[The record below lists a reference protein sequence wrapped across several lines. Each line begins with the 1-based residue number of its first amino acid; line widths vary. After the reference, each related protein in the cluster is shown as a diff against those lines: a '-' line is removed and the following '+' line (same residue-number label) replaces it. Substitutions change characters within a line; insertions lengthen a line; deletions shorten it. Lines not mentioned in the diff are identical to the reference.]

1 MSDIPAKLGKYQIRR
16 ELGSGAMGVVYE
28 AFDPSIERVVA
39 LKTIRRDQ
47 IEGEEGADAV
57 ARFQR
62 EAKAAGRLNHPNI
75 VAIYEFGEDA
85 GTMYIAMEFV
95 AGRELKNYFEGNQRF
110 EIKEVVR
117 IMGQLLE
124 ALDYSHL
131 NGVVHRDI
139 KPANIIIL
147 PDGQVK
153 VADFGIARIESSQ
166 YTQAGT
172 VLGTPAYM
180 SPEQFMGQIVD
191 GRSDIFSAG
200 VVLYQFLT
208 GERPFTGGATTI
220 MHKVLNEHPP
230 APSLLSVQVPKLFD
244 TVIRKAMEKRPE
256 DRFEMARQFKQ
267 AIVCAANGDAAGLAT
282 LIDPHSDATVIN
294 PETLATVKT
303 VVDTPTV
310 CQAPASDSGWR
321 SVGGGAAS
329 GGGGGAT
336 DGGRAPGPSS
346 GSTPSMQP
354 AVPVAP
360 MVPQPA
366 ATAAAPVRRSVLPI
380 IGVLLLLLVL
390 VGVAIAIL
398 GVRTVMHATPEGTP
412 EAIFKSVAARA
423 QKNPAKV
430 AAEEAVPTEPGTM
443 LISAVGLADPNDK
456 KYATDKA
463 LLNADLRADSKS
475 QLVAKAVGLY
485 IERAS
490 LDKNYARLQDR
501 LLSKSGGYISSVI
514 SESEPELGKDGLMH
528 VTTQAVVKVREVQK
542 SLNDMARDERIE
554 FIRNNGDPK
563 ISVSIAVAE
572 DGSGLPAQESPVA
585 ENLMKERIKSFGF
598 RVVTDET
605 REAIA
610 KGKAMATAAL
620 KQAGM
625 KELSDEIAKDEDLQK
640 LVSVN
645 TGQQSKKGFQV
656 DFTVSGEAHVKK
668 LSMKLPSSGL
678 TIDKYLLTSWTVKC
692 VDAQTGE
699 DIYYNNKLPVAAGSW
714 ATQELALAA
723 IGGKIADE
731 FSRDF
736 FLQHFASSGQ
746 QVTLKIDGLP
756 DAKAEQAVAR
766 ELVGLE
772 QVINVTQHGGAEF
785 ELSVSGGNGSLSD
798 LVAYAVLK
806 PLNAKL
812 GQTCFDLGA
821 TSGKKVAVK
830 FDKACSD
837 PAVIARFDTNPPASL
852 YEAPAARQKWVL
864 KDPSAV
870 RKLSM

>member
-1 MSDIPAKLGKYQIRR
+1 MSEIPAKLGKYQIRR

-85 GTMYIAMEFV
+85 GTLYIAMEFV

-110 EIKEVVR
+110 EINEAVR
-117 IMGQLLE
+117 IMGQLLD
-124 ALDYSHL
+124 ALDYSHI

-244 TVIRKAMEKRPE
+244 LVIRKAMEKRPE
-256 DRFEMARQFKQ
+256 DRFEVARQFKE
-267 AIVCAANGDAAGLAT
+267 AIVCAANGNAVQLAT
-282 LIDPHSDATVIN
+282 LIDPNNDATVIN
-294 PETLATVKT
+294 PESQQTLNMNIDA
-303 VVDTPTV
+303 PTV
-310 CQAPASDSGWR
+310 RQAPAGDGGWR
-321 SVGGGAAS
+321 SVGGTAGGS
-329 GGGGGAT
+329 GGAGGGQAAPPA
-336 DGGRAPGPSS
+336 GGSPPPTRPQAPAS
-346 GSTPSMQP
+346 
-354 AVPVAP
+354 P
-360 MVPQPA
+360 MSPQPA
-366 ATAAAPVRRSVLPI
+366 PQPGARPAAAARRTILPI
-380 IGVLLLLLVL
+380 LGVLLLLLVL
-390 VGVAIAIL
+390 VGIAIAVMIT
-398 GVRTVMHATPEGTP
+398 RTVIRSAPEGTP
-412 EAIFKSVAARA
+412 EAVLKSIAA

-430 AAEEAVPTEPGTM
+430 AAEDTVPAEPGTM

-501 LLSKSGGYISSVI
+501 LLSKSSGYISSVI

-528 VTTQAVVKVREVQK
+528 VTTQAVVKVRDVQK
-542 SLNDMARDERIE
+542 SLNEMARDERIE

-563 ISVSIAVAE
+563 ISVMITVAE

-598 RVVTDET
+598 RVVTDEAL
-605 REAIA
+605 EAIA

-625 KELSDEIAKDEDLQK
+625 KDLSDEIAKDTDLQK
-640 LVSVN
+640 LVVAN
-645 TGQQSKKGFQV
+645 TGQLNKKGFQS
-656 DFTVSGEAHVKK
+656 DFAVIGEAHVKK
-668 LSMKLPSSGL
+668 LSMRLAASG
-678 TIDKYLLTSWTVKC
+678 TTAEKYLLTSWTVKC

-756 DAKAEQAVAR
+756 DAKAEEAVAR

-772 QVINVTQHGGAEF
+772 QVINVNQRGGAEF
-785 ELSVSGGNGSLSD
+785 ELSVSGGNGPVND
-798 LVAYAVLK
+798 LVASAVLK

-821 TSGKKVAVK
+821 TTGKKVTVT
-830 FDKACSD
+830 FDKACRD
-837 PAVIARFDTNPPASL
+837 PAVIAKFDTNPPASL
-852 YEAPAARQKWVL
+852 YEAPSARQKWVL
-864 KDPSAV
+864 KDPNAV
-870 RKLSM
+870 KKLSM